1 MYPTTYMK
9 QTGDLSLYF
18 HRESLKN
25 SNPLYISTI
34 CLKGQKENGKKRGV
48 GTDNTRMQIRALLEE
63 INVSFHMGRKLHE
76 MAIINEKIG
85 VFDVMEAIFTCV
97 FFHKVNF
104 LRVESE
110 SYF

>member
-1 MYPTTYMK
+1 MI
-9 QTGDLSLYF
+9 S
-18 HRESLKN
+18 HRVR
-25 SNPLYISTI
+25 IGRTI
-34 CLKGQKENGKKRGV
+34 VLEMDM